1 MSAHEIEVVVRGPR
15 WPALLTALDGYTVAT
30 APDGLTTIS
39 GRVVDQPQLLGLIEM
54 LGNMNVEVIGV
65 SRTDANPL

>member
-1 MSAHEIEVVVRGPR
+1 MPEHEIEVVVRGPL
-15 WPALLTALDGYTVAT
+15 WPALMSALDGYSVHT
-30 APDGLTTIS
+30 AADGLTTIS

-65 SRTDANPL
+65 NRTDATAP